1 MMAALRY
8 ETVRVLTVRST
19 WISLAVT
26 LLGVTGLSYLATTPF
41 EDLNGENSVQWWN
54 TFVQPLLLAAI
65 LSSVV
70 AAQNIGQ
77 EYRFGLIRLTLT
89 SFPQRGTI
97 LTAKAISVIVVGMV
111 FALVSYLGS
120 WIAVAL
126 LGFPLPPES
135 APAPDATFLLRG
147 VVFVV
152 LWSLSAWAIAGITRQ
167 TALGIALPIVLGL
180 IVEQILSAVVAESA
194 PWLVGVLPW
203 SAASRWPAT
212 PADIVGDSTAFFPV
226 GWAALGV
233 FAVWIAV
240 FVAIEAWSFIRRDA

>member
-1 MMAALRY
+1 MMAALRF

-19 WISLAVT
+19 WISLVVT
-26 LLGVTGLSYLATTPF
+26 LLGVIGLAYLGTVPS
-41 EDLNGENSVQWWN
+41 EEPNGETTVLWWN
-54 TFVQPLLLAAI
+54 AFAQPLLLAAI

-89 SFPQRGTI
+89 SFPQRGAI
-97 LTAKAISVIVVGMV
+97 LTAKAISVVVMGVV

-126 LGFPLPPES
+126 RGFPLPPDSAS
-135 APAPDATFLLRG
+135 APDPTFLLRG

-180 IVEQILSAVVAESA
+180 IVEQILGAVVGESA
-194 PWLVGVLPW
+194 PWLLAVLPW
-203 SAASRWPAT
+203 SSASRWSAT
-212 PADIVGDSTAFFPV
+212 PADVSGDGSVFIPV
-226 GWAALGV
+226 GWAGLGV
-233 FAVWIAV
+233 FAAWVAV
-240 FVAIEAWSFIRRDA
+240 FVAVEVWSFLRRDA